1 MKKILAM
8 LLALTMSIALVSC
21 GGDADTT
28 SARSDPTAGTDAVVT
43 GGSDWD
49 LAEPGVL
56 TMGTHAT
63 FPPYESYD
71 GEDIIGIDADLAA
84 AIADKLGLKLKIV
97 DMDFG
102 SLIGA
107 VETGKVDMCMAG
119 MTANPERAKN
129 VNFSKSYATGIQTVI
144 VAENSDI
151 NTVEDLYAML
161 DADEDLLVGTQEA
174 TTGYL
179 YATKSV
185 EDGGFGE
192 EHVVGFQAGAG
203 AVQALMLG
211 KIDCVIIDNEP
222 AKEFVAANRDLRLLD
237 TEYVSEDYAIALPK
251 DNPELEEAVNQALTE
266 LLEDGTV
273 QEVLN
278 KYINADR
285 D

>member
-8 LLALTMSIALVSC
+8 ILALTMSIALVSC
-21 GGDADTT
+21 GGEANTT
-28 SARSDPTAGTDAVVT
+28 GSHSDSAAGTGAVVT
-43 GGSDWD
+43 GGSDLN

-71 GEDIIGIDADLAA
+71 GENIVGIDADLAA
-84 AIADKLGLKLKIV
+84 AIADKLGLQLKIV

-119 MTANPERAKN
+119 MTASPERAKN
-129 VNFSKSYATGIQTVI
+129 VNFSKSYATGIQAVI
-144 VAENSDI
+144 VAEDSDI
-151 NTVEDLYAML
+151 TTVEDLYAML
-161 DADEDLLVGTQEA
+161 DAGEDLLVGTQEA

-179 YATKSV
+179 YATKPV
-185 EDGGFGE
+185 EDGGFSE
-192 EHVVGFQAGAG
+192 KHVVGFQNGAG

-211 KIDCVIIDNEP
+211 KIDCVIIDNQP
-222 AKEFVAANRDLRLLD
+222 AKEFVAANRELRLLD
-237 TEYVSEDYAIALPK
+237 TEYVSEEYAIALPK
-251 DNPELEEAVNQALTE
+251 DNSEMEEAVNQALTE
-266 LLEDGTV
+266 LIEDGTV
-273 QEVLN
+273 QEVLD